1 MFYGNIYLCDKRTE
15 FALYII
21 ISMMKSR
28 MSRILVN
35 KMFTF
40 QSLFPTYKANAPS
53 VNIDTYAYINK
64 PNKKID
70 ELYIETGDQV

>member
-1 MFYGNIYLCDKRTE
+1 MCDKRTE
-15 FALYII
+15 LALYIN

-35 KMFTF
+35 KMFIF
-40 QSLFPTYKANAPS
+40 QSLFAIYKANPPS

-70 ELYIETGDQV
+70 ELYIETGDHV